1 MHTVNKASIMGVLS
15 YHRDLAVLEVSSMQ
29 LQLQPCPILTC
40 QRQSGRGLRRGAKFQ
55 SHKAIPHH
63 RPAFMSAQR
72 KNASSAPRAGCQIYV
87 ASGQGGVHVYVS
99 PFHPSGSTLLRT
111 LSRFYAAVRQ
121 GIFMIWRIEKQQLW
135 MQVCGQKSSGGK
147 FGLKLCWDMQALER
161 K

>member
-15 YHRDLAVLEVSSMQ
+15 YHRDLAVLEVSSM
-29 LQLQPCPILTC
+29 QLQPCPILTC

-99 PFHPSGSTLLRT
+99 LFHPSGSTLLRT
-111 LSRFYAAVRQ
+111 PSRFYAAVRE
-121 GIFMIWRIEKQQLW
+121 GVFMILDDKKTPNNFG
-135 MQVCGQKSSGGK
+135 CK
-147 FGLKLCWDMQALER
+147 FVAKRAAAASLG
-161 K
+161 

>member
-1 MHTVNKASIMGVLS
+1 MGVLS
-15 YHRDLAVLEVSSMQ
+15 YHRDLAVLEVSSMR

-55 SHKAIPHH
+55 SHKAIPHR
-63 RPAFMSAQR
+63 RPAFMSARR

-111 LSRFYAAVRQ
+111 PSRFYAAVRE
-121 GIFMIWRIEKQQLW
+121 GIFMVWMDRKTTLDASLW
-135 MQVCGQKSSGGK
+135 PKEQRRQVWVKTLLGYAGAG
-147 FGLKLCWDMQALER
+147 EEVR
-161 K
+161 